1 MEGKGTA
8 RRSLPDRDVV
18 RLLPAP
24 GGEGRG
30 GGQDAAGVED
40 AERREARGAV
50 AAGPT
55 PFPRRRRE
63 GGGRSGGGRG
73 ERRLRGARGSERGRG
88 RSADAREF

>member
-40 AERREARGAV
+40 AERRE
-50 AAGPT
+50 
-55 PFPRRRRE
+55 
-63 GGGRSGGGRG
+63 
-73 ERRLRGARGSERGRG
+73 
-88 RSADAREF
+88 REFAKV